1 MTELSEIKVRAEAA
15 RAKLV
20 EDSRTAIGMGNAR
33 QKLRTAQEIALT
45 MLDNQIALVDQLSE
59 LEAEIAKGEK

>member
-1 MTELSEIKVRAEAA
+1 MSELSEVKERAVAA

-33 QKLRTAQEIALT
+33 AKLRTAQEIALT
-45 MLDNQIALVDQLSE
+45 MLDNQIELVDHLSE
-59 LEAEIAKGEK
+59 LASEIAKGDT